1 MRLSIITINYNN
13 LEGLKKT
20 FKSVVNQTF
29 ADYEWIIIDG
39 GSTDGSKE
47 FIEANQ
53 DRFAYWVSEPDRGI
67 YHAMNK
73 GIRQAHGEYISFMNS
88 GDYYA
93 YKTTLANVIE
103 SNREADILFGYM
115 INEKMRNVYST
126 DAMTNNIP
134 WYHLYSTT
142 IPHQSAFIRG
152 SLFDR
157 VGLYDESFKITGDC
171 KFFLNAIL
179 NHRASYEFIPTVVAI
194 FEDGGISS
202 RADLSEEFARQ
213 RIGIIPDFI
222 TESDL
227 QALSDMELLR
237 RSRIGYLLYKLAY
250 TIARLQRKARSLI
263 SLLKIKREL
272 STSKDR
278 AI

>member
-29 ADYEWIIIDG
+29 ADYEWIVIDG

-93 YKTTLANVIE
+93 YKSTLANVIG

-134 WYHLYSTT
+134 WFHLCSTS
-142 IPHQSAFIRG
+142 IPHQSAVIRR

-157 VGLYDESFKITGDC
+157 VGMYDESFKVTGDC

-213 RIGIIPDFI
+213 RIGILPDFI
-222 TESDL
+222 TESDM

-263 SLLKIKREL
+263 RLLKIKREL